1 MIYYRYKE
9 KDYDSLDFL
18 LKTELS
24 NISLPSDPSEKLLKS
39 IGIDVIVVE
48 DVEGISEDQL
58 IKDKK
63 TIRNNTIAHLTVKVN
78 GKVFNADQTSQS
90 RIKNAIDHLEM
101 TGKQSKDWVMA
112 DNSICE
118 VTVEELKEAYI
129 KALDLQD
136 SIWIQ
141 PYLDT
146 EE

>member
-63 TIRNNTIAHLTVKVN
+63 TVRNNTIAHLTVEVN

-101 TGKQSKDWVMA
+101 TGKPSKDWVMA